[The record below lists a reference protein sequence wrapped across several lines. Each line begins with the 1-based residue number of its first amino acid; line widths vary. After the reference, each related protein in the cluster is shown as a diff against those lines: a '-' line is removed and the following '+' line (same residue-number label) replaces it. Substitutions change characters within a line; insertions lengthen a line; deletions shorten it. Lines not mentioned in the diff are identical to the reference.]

1 MVISS
6 SLICGSKIFFMSR
19 WMLKMQDNLM
29 FIRVRGSF
37 DKFKSGGLLSHWK
50 KVTWIIRGDSR
61 LVDITGGGDFL
72 GLCDQKINTKFVR
85 FWTVTEL
92 WAFFNSRTRPRVNR
106 VSRNQL
112 AGDVLSVV
120 AYLLRCQR
128 YFRQLTRAVQNW
140 VSASVAAGGGI
151 FENQL

>member
-1 MVISS
+1 MI
-6 SLICGSKIFFMSR
+6 
-19 WMLKMQDNLM
+19 
-29 FIRVRGSF
+29 
-37 DKFKSGGLLSHWK
+37 K
-50 KVTWIIRGDSR
+50 KVRI
-61 LVDITGGGDFL
+61 
-72 GLCDQKINTKFVR
+72 KFVR

-112 AGDVLSVV
+112 AGEVLSLV

-128 YFRQLTRAVQNW
+128 YFRQQKRAVHNKAA
-140 VSASVAAGGGI
+140 ASVAAGGGI

>member
-1 MVISS
+1 MRYDMYRVIHD
-6 SLICGSKIFFMSR
+6 L
-19 WMLKMQDNLM
+19 WT
-29 FIRVRGSF
+29 
-37 DKFKSGGLLSHWK
+37 LLQEEISWVFVIK
-50 KVTWIIRGDSR
+50 KVNI
-61 LVDITGGGDFL
+61 
-72 GLCDQKINTKFVR
+72 KFAR

-112 AGDVLSVV
+112 AGDVLSLV

-128 YFRQLTRAVQNW
+128 YFRQLTRAIHNR
-140 VSASVAAGGGI
+140 SAASVAAGGGI